1 MYYEQ
6 ELGLGN
12 WGILSSSRVIRSD
25 FRMASLAA
33 VSDDL
38 KKDKVGGRR
47 APIMVHTRA
56 CLTRAY
62 PVSRAKHG

>member
-12 WGILSSSRVIRSD
+12 WDILSGTVIRSD
-25 FRMASLAA
+25 FRMASLAT
-33 VSDDL
+33 VLDDL
-38 KKDKVGGRR
+38 KKDKAGGRR
-47 APIMVHTRA
+47 APTIVHART

-62 PVSRAKHG
+62 PVSREKRG